1 MLALL
6 WITGAFAMLSWRV
19 TQHLGFTRRMR
30 KAELITDPAIL
41 AALAKAQSTLG
52 VAGSV
57 RLMRTNQ
64 TVGPAVF
71 GIFRPRLLLPNHLS
85 VTLSDSELQ
94 HVLLHEL
101 VHIRR
106 RDVLLNW
113 VWISLQAWH
122 WFNPVLWP
130 ATPARTVTA
139 RSISLPMSSGGQ
151 NARPT

>member
-19 TQHLGFTRRMR
+19 TQHLRFARRMR
-30 KAELITDPAIL
+30 KAELITDPSIL

-64 TVGPAVF
+64 TVCPAVF

-85 VTLSDSELQ
+85 VT
-94 HVLLHEL
+94 
-101 VHIRR
+101 
-106 RDVLLNW
+106 
-113 VWISLQAWH
+113 
-122 WFNPVLWP
+122 
-130 ATPARTVTA
+130 
-139 RSISLPMSSGGQ
+139 
-151 NARPT
+151 